1 MNNRLMF
8 LAAIAIMV
16 IGTAS
21 SEMIKIPAS
30 QDIFFNLGNEQVF
43 NNTDILRCEVD
54 YTGANTSEDGKYT
67 GVPMIQF
74 DISGLNMTDNDIG
87 ILVLKAASV
96 EVQGDDSAMLAMLP
110 VSSEWNEQSEF
121 VEFLMNF
128 LPIWNIVKNNDIS
141 QMGIST
147 DNDSIFAFDVSKK
160 LIDAKARGDRISF
173 LLLAISN
180 SSYKVDFMSRE
191 TAQGPYL
198 IVMPY
203 PASEAM
209 TPAEILPTDEGI
221 ADNADNATTIETIT
235 APKNE
240 SLGINQTITAAVNES
255 AVASINESAMA
266 SINESVTNQT
276 VPQVS

>member
-1 MNNRLMF
+1 MYNRLIF

-16 IGTAS
+16 VGAAS
-21 SEMIKIPAS
+21 GEMIKIPAS
-30 QDIFFNLGNEQVF
+30 QDIFFNLGTEQVF

-54 YTGANTSEDGKYT
+54 YGEANASEEGKYT

-74 DISGLNMTDNDIG
+74 DISSLNMTDNDVG

-96 EVQGDDSAMLAMLP
+96 EVQGNDSTMLAMLP

-128 LPIWNIVKNNDIS
+128 LPIWNVVKGNDIS
-141 QMGIST
+141 QMGIGT

-160 LIDAKARGDRISF
+160 LIDAKAKGDRISF

-180 SSYKVDFMSRE
+180 SSYKVDFTSRE
-191 TAQGPYL
+191 TGQGPYL

-203 PASEAM
+203 PAEETM
-209 TPAEILPTDEGI
+209 TATETEILSTGEGT
-221 ADNADNATTIETIT
+221 ADNATAIETIT
-235 APKNE
+235 VPENE
-240 SLGINQTITAAVNES
+240 SLTINETITAAVNES
-255 AVASINESAMA
+255 AIASINESA
-266 SINESVTNQT
+266 INQT
-276 VPQVS
+276 VPQES

>member
-1 MNNRLMF
+1 MYNRLIF
-8 LAAIAIMV
+8 LAAIAIML
-16 IGTAS
+16 IGAAS

-30 QDIFFNLGNEQVF
+30 QDIFFDLGNEQVF

-74 DISGLNMTDNDIG
+74 DISNLNMTDSDIG
-87 ILVLKAASV
+87 ILVLKATSV
-96 EVQGDDSAMLAMLP
+96 ENQGNDSAMLAMLP

-128 LPIWNIVKNNDIS
+128 LPIWNVVKNNDLS

-160 LIDAKARGDRISF
+160 LTDAKAKGDRISF

-191 TAQGPYL
+191 TGQGPYL

-203 PASEAM
+203 PADETM
-209 TPAEILPTDEGI
+209 TAAEVLSAGEGT
-221 ADNADNATTIETIT
+221 ADNATAIETIM
-235 APKNE
+235 APENE
-240 SLGINQTITAAVNES
+240 SLEINQTITPAVSEVAMASVNES
-255 AVASINESAMA
+255 T
-266 SINESVTNQT
+266 TNQT

>member
-1 MNNRLMF
+1 MHSKLIF
-8 LAAIAIMV
+8 LAATAIML
-16 IGTAS
+16 IGAAS
-21 SEMIKIPAS
+21 SEMIKLPAS
-30 QDIFFNLGNEQVF
+30 QDIFFDLGNEQVF

-74 DISGLNMTDNDIG
+74 DISNLNMTDSDIG
-87 ILVLKAASV
+87 ILVLKATSI
-96 EVQGDDSAMLAMLP
+96 ENQGNDSAMLAMLP

-128 LPIWNIVKNNDIS
+128 LPIWNVVKNNDLS

-160 LIDAKARGDRISF
+160 LTDAKTKGDRISF

-180 SSYKVDFMSRE
+180 SSYKVEFMSRE
-191 TAQGPYL
+191 TGQGPYL

-203 PASEAM
+203 PAEETTA
-209 TPAEILPTDEGI
+209 AEVLSTGEGT
-221 ADNADNATTIETIT
+221 ADNATAIETIT
-235 APKNE
+235 APENAPENE
-240 SLGINQTITAAVNES
+240 SLMINQTMTAAVNES
-255 AVASINESAMA
+255 AMDSINEST
-266 SINESVTNQT
+266 TNQT